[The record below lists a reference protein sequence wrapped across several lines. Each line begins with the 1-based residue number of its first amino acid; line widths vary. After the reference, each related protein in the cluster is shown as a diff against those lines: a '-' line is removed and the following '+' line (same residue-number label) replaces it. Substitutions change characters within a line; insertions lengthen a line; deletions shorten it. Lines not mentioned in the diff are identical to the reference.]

1 MSNPSVIAPIGMA
14 LATTRRILFQQFDLV
29 RWLAIGF
36 TAWLAALDGG
46 LGSSFNINPGH
57 YEKGDIPQAV
67 WDWIVAHLFIVIP
80 AVILLAAVGLVIGL
94 LVLWVSCRGKFMF
107 LDNVVGGRA
116 EIIEPWNRFRAQ
128 GNSCFLF
135 VVCFSLA
142 LVAVF
147 ILGCGLCLLVGWPDF
162 SRAHFGWFAAG
173 AIAAGVVFLVCFLA
187 TALCARAFFE
197 DFVIPI
203 MALQKCRVMEGWSVF
218 FDLFRKQA
226 GIFILYLLFRAA
238 LCIAIGLISVLAC
251 CLLCCTV
258 LIPYVGTVILLPLY
272 VFWRSYSVHFLGQF
286 SDSFRMFEGGQDDY
300 IALQ

>member
-173 AIAAGVVFLVCFLA
+173 AIAIPVILYAMFGLPNASGVLPGGTGVGLVMAVSMCAYGVVSLA
-187 TALCARAFFE
+187 IFTFGE
-197 DFVIPI
+197 DV
-203 MALQKCRVMEGWSVF
+203 AKERGRGWT
-218 FDLFRKQA
+218 RT
-226 GIFILYLLFRAA
+226 RAA
-238 LCIAIGLISVLAC
+238 GCATSMRK
-251 CLLCCTV
+251 
-258 LIPYVGTVILLPLY
+258 
-272 VFWRSYSVHFLGQF
+272 RS
-286 SDSFRMFEGGQDDY
+286 R
-300 IALQ
+300 A